1 MKQCVIFYNDQVYGD
16 TDGSVNANN
25 VPDGGYVRITRPGFK
40 PPRPVWYVCM
50 HGSLT
55 PINLSDVPK
64 ALRMWEVLLS

>member
-1 MKQCVIFYNDQVYGD
+1 MTTKQCVIFYNDMVHSE

-25 VPDGGYVRITRPGFK
+25 VPDGGYVRINRTGK
-40 PPRPVWYVCM
+40 EVHWYVCM

-64 ALRMWEVLLS
+64 SLRMWEVLLS